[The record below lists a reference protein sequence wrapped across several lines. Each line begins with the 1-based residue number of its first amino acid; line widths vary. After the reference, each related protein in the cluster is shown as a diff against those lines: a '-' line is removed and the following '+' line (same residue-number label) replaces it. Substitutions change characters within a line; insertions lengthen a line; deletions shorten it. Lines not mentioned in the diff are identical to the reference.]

1 MAESIGVLLA
11 FTLVPL
17 TTLVLGVGFAIAAS
31 VALRDRRILLG
42 GLLFA
47 LMASHQVTEIMRYLA
62 GGTPHQNVLG
72 ELFETAVNLLAVI
85 AIVYLVGSLGG
96 ERRLTESLATVQGQL
111 VGDPLGPSRK
121 DTAETTGGSR
131 DEDGSGALTHDGLAS
146 LPALFGHR
154 SQVDATLRRAID
166 DARVTFPIATFD
178 LEARTSADVV
188 AETTYLREIFE
199 IVLEQLVLYNDT
211 SDPVV
216 SARVVAENGYVAVRF
231 EHNGSGL
238 PEDVRTVLESG
249 ATGTDPEL
257 AELVFVETLTSKW
270 GGDVSVEEDA
280 AITVWLARPW
290 LARVFE

>member
-1 MAESIGVLLA
+1 MVESLAALLA
-11 FTLVPL
+11 FTIVPL
-17 TTLVLGVGFAIAAS
+17 AVLVLGVGFAIAAS

-47 LMASHQVTEIMRYLA
+47 LMASHQVTEVTSFLA

-72 ELFETAVNLLAVI
+72 ELFESAVNLLTVT

-96 ERRLTESLATVQGQL
+96 ERRLTESLATVQRRM
-111 VGDPLGPSRK
+111 VGERTGPPR
-121 DTAETTGGSR
+121 DDGAENATVEGGKT
-131 DEDGSGALTHDGLAS
+131 EASGLDGLAS

-154 SQVDATLRRAID
+154 SRVDATLGRAVD

-178 LEARTSADVV
+178 LEIRTAADVV
-188 AETTYLREIFE
+188 AETTYLQEIFE

-216 SARVVAENGYVAVRF
+216 TATVEAAEGHVDVRF

-238 PEDVRTVLESG
+238 PEDVCAVLES
-249 ATGTDPEL
+249 AEVESRPEL
-257 AELVFVETLTSKW
+257 AELVFVETLVSKW
-270 GGDVSVEEDA
+270 GGEVSVAEDA
-280 AITVWLARPW
+280 AITVRLARPW
-290 LARVFE
+290 LARLRE